1 MLDLIIVGAGG
12 FGREMYHWARDS
24 FPADRYRFKG
34 FLSAKPNDLDGFA
47 IDAPILGDPLTY
59 TPQANDRFLFA
70 IGLIDVKRK
79 LIDALAAKG
88 AQFERLVH
96 PTAIVCP
103 TAKLGA
109 GVVICPFV
117 TVSDSCRVDDYA
129 MLNFYVSLG
138 HDAHVGAY
146 SVLCPYATLNG
157 FAVIEEE
164 VFLGTHT
171 TVTPSRRV
179 GHHSKVS
186 ANSMVSHN
194 APPYS
199 LIYGVPGQQKRLFN
213 APGEG

>member
-1 MLDLIIVGAGG
+1 VLDLVIVGAGG

-24 FPADRYRFKG
+24 FPADQYRIKG
-34 FLSAKPNDLDGFA
+34 FLSAKPNDLDNFE
-47 IDAPILGDPLTY
+47 IKAPILGDPLTY
-59 TPQANDRFLFA
+59 APQPNERFLFA

-88 AQFERLVH
+88 AQFEKLVH

-103 TAKLGA
+103 TAKLGT
-109 GVVICPFV
+109 GVVICPFA
-117 TVSDSCRVDDYA
+117 TVSDSVKVDDFA
-129 MLNFYVSLG
+129 MLNFYASCG

-157 FAVIEEE
+157 FAMLEEE

-171 TVTPSRRV
+171 TVTPSRRI

-199 LIYGVPGQQKRLFN
+199 LIYGVPGQIKRLFN
-213 APGEG
+213 APQ

>member
-1 MLDLIIVGAGG
+1 VLDLIIVGAGG
-12 FGREMYHWARDS
+12 FGREMYHWAKDC

-34 FLSAKPNDLDGFA
+34 FLSAKPTDLDGFA
-47 IDAPILGDPLTY
+47 IDAPILGDPMVY
-59 TPQANDRFLFA
+59 EPQPNDRFVFA
-70 IGLIDVKRK
+70 IGLIDVKRR

-88 AQFERLVH
+88 AQFERLIH

-103 TAKLGA
+103 TAQLGT

-117 TVSDSCRVDDYA
+117 TVSDSVRVDDHA
-129 MLNFYVSLG
+129 MLNFYASCG

-199 LIYGVPGQQKRLFN
+199 LIYGVPGQMKRLFN
-213 APGEG
+213 APQE